1 VAAQG
6 KQDPAFYCV
15 CGNAVVYVRNKET
28 KTIVDYK
35 ELKDRAV
42 EMAQGVRALTAL
54 LKVMSSNASN
64 HIIWWLTTILNKIW
78 RPLLEC
84 LKIATVYLHIINL

>member
-1 VAAQG
+1 MAAQG

-54 LKVMSSNASN
+54 QEVLSSHPRN
-64 HIIWWLTTILNKIW
+64 HMVAHKH
-78 RPLLEC
+78 P
-84 LKIATVYLHIINL
+84 